1 MKRIL
6 LAISIV
12 ILYASSAFGAGS
24 CVYTS
29 KQAFFGDT
37 GKVDKVIVKLTCTG
51 DGSIT
56 AYSFDAKT
64 FDVLGFYLY
73 SVTTDPGSSAPTDN
87 YDITLVASGEDIAG
101 GLLADRSTSAT
112 QTKVICPAN
121 IGYHIMDSEDIAITF
136 ANNTANPSTIV
147 IDLEFVKN

>member
-1 MKRIL
+1 MKKIL
-6 LAISIV
+6 VAMMMLFIWTS
-12 ILYASSAFGAGS
+12 YAFGAGS
-24 CVYTS
+24 CAFHS
-29 KQAFFGDT
+29 KQAFYGES
-37 GKVDKVIVKLTCTG
+37 GNIDKVIVRLTCTG

-73 SVTTDPGSSAPTDN
+73 SVTTDPGTSAPTDD
-87 YDITLVASGEDIAG
+87 YDITLVVSGEDVSG

-112 QTKVICPAN
+112 QTKIICPEN
-121 IGYHIMDSEDIAITF
+121 IGYHIMDNNDVTITF

-147 IDLEFVKN
+147 MDLEFVKN